1 MPRRGMRRV
10 ETGNGMRR
18 TRGFLAMAWC
28 VAAVLVVVGCSRG
41 EDGSDQA
48 APDVQPLGDPP
59 APEPEPEPDPEPDP
73 EPEPEPEPEEADD
86 EPESGYVIPTEL
98 LEPDPENDIPDEF
111 EREILAAYADGHEYL
126 MRAFATLKYD
136 EKQLKARFAEPRI
149 EGIFGSLMQMED
161 DGEYQLDDGTV
172 TRFLEVVEFEGGTA
186 VVVHCRVFGE
196 DTGVYDA
203 DTGELIAAP
212 QAPSRATESVMALE
226 VHDDGYRWVTTQ
238 TVAADGDDC
247 A

>member
-41 EDGSDQA
+41 EDGGDQA

-73 EPEPEPEPEEADD
+73 EPEPEPEPEGDD

-126 MRAFATLKYD
+126 MRAFATLEYD
-136 EKQLKARFAEPRI
+136 EEQLKARFAPPDI
-149 EGIFGSLMQMED
+149 DGVMGTLTQMAE
-161 DGEYQLDDGTV
+161 DGEIQLADGTETLFVQV
-172 TRFLEVVEFEGGTA
+172 TEFAGGTA
-186 VVVHCRVFGE
+186 VVVHCRVYGE
-196 DTGVYDA
+196 ASGVYDA
-203 DTGELIAAP
+203 ETTELVLP
-212 QAPSRATESVMALE
+212 PPSLSLVTESALALE
-226 VHDDGYRWVTTQ
+226 VVDTGSRWVTTQ
-238 TVAADGDDC
+238 TVVVENDEC
-247 A
+247 S